1 MTESMAEKIGLIA
14 GAGSFPMIFAAEAK
28 KAGREVI
35 VAGLTG
41 ITPKDIAQHAAKI
54 GYFRLGQLSD
64 PIKFFKDNGVKKV
77 LMCGSVPHIAIFGG
91 IIPDLRAAKLIFR
104 LKDKK
109 ANAILGAIADE
120 LAADGL
126 ELVNSATMLEHLL
139 VKPGP
144 LAGKKLSGD
153 ALKCAAFGWKAAKAL
168 AALDIGLTVAL
179 RDRVVLAAEA
189 QEGTD
194 ACIRRAGEMLRRLR
208 ERDGKDHA
216 MMVVK
221 VARPDQ
227 DMRFDLPVAGAS
239 TLRTM
244 KEAGADTLILEAGK
258 TLILGM
264 EEFLAAAKETG
275 ITVFGAESERSF
287 T

>member
-1 MTESMAEKIGLIA
+1 MSQPERIGLIA
-14 GAGSFPMIFAAEAK
+14 GAGSFPLLFAAEAK
-28 KAGREVI
+28 KAGHEVI
-35 VAGLTG
+35 VAGLKG
-41 ITPKDIAQHAAKI
+41 ITPAEIEPLAAKI
-54 GYFRLGQLSD
+54 SYFRLGQLTD
-64 PIKFFKDNGVKKV
+64 PINFFKENGVKKV
-77 LMCGSVPHIAIFGG
+77 LMAGSVPHIAIFGG
-91 IIPDLRAAKLIFR
+91 ILPDLRAAKLIFR

-139 VKPGP
+139 VKPG
-144 LAGKKLSGD
+144 LMAGRKLSGD
-153 ALKCAAFGWKAAKAL
+153 ALKCAAFGWKAAKSL
-168 AALDIGLTVAL
+168 AALDIGLTVVL

-194 ACIRRAGEMLRRLR
+194 ACITRAGEILRRLR
-208 ERDGKDHA
+208 ESGQKGHA

-221 VARPDQ
+221 VARPGQ
-227 DMRFDLPVAGAS
+227 DMRFDLPVAGAP

-244 KEAGADTLILEAGK
+244 HAAGADTLVLEAGR

-275 ITVFGAESERSF
+275 ITIFGAGSEESF
-287 T
+287 K

>member
-1 MTESMAEKIGLIA
+1 MSNPEKIGLIA
-14 GAGSFPMIFAAEAK
+14 GSGSFPLLFAAEAQ

-35 VAGLTG
+35 VAGLKD
-41 ITPKDIAQHAAKI
+41 ITPAAIEPYAAKI
-54 GYFRLGQLSD
+54 SYFRLGQLSA

-77 LMCGSVPHIAIFGG
+77 LMAGSVPHVSIFGG

-139 VKPGP
+139 VKPG
-144 LAGKKLSGD
+144 LMAGKKLSAD
-153 ALKCAAFGWKAAKAL
+153 ALKCAAFGWKAAKSL
-168 AALDIGLTVAL
+168 AALDIGLTVVL
-179 RDRVVLAAEA
+179 RERVVLAAEA

-194 ACIRRAGEMLRRLR
+194 ACIIRAGEILRRLR
-208 ERDGKDHA
+208 ESGGSGHA

-221 VARPDQ
+221 VARPGQ
-227 DMRFDLPVAGAS
+227 DMRFDLPVAGAP

-244 KEAGADTLILEAGK
+244 RAAGADTLVLEAGK

-264 EEFLAAAKETG
+264 EDFLAAAKDTG
-275 ITVFGAESERSF
+275 ITVLGAENEESF
-287 T
+287 D